1 MPEAVSDG
9 LFDVPGVPMTSGHD
23 LGASAGA
30 PLAVRMRPA
39 SLDEVVGQDHLLAP
53 GSPLRRLVEGSGV
66 ASVILYGPPGSGKT
80 TLAALISQATGRRF
94 EALSALSAGVKEVR
108 AVIENSRK
116 ALLHG
121 EQTVLFIDEVHRFS
135 KTQQDALL
143 SAVEHRVV
151 LLVAATTENPS
162 FSVVA
167 PLLSRSLI
175 LQLRPLT
182 AEDTRAVVQRAI
194 DDPRGLGR
202 AVAVAPEAV
211 DLLVQLA
218 AGDARRALTALE
230 VAAEAAQA
238 AGELVSVQTIERSVD
253 KAAVRYDRDGDQHYD
268 VVSAFIKSVR
278 GSDVD
283 AALHYLARMLVA
295 GEDPRFI
302 ARRLMILAS
311 EDIGMAGPS
320 ALQVAVAAA
329 QTVAL
334 IGMPEAQL
342 TLAHATIHLA
352 TAPKSNAVTTA
363 LAAAMNDIKAGKA
376 GLVPAHLRDGHYSGA
391 AALGNAQG
399 YKYSH
404 DDPDGVVAQ
413 QYPPDELVD
422 VDYYRPTGRGG
433 EREIAGRLDR
443 LRAII
448 RKKRGDRCALREAGP
463 LRPARVPVD
472 VRSPVRIRR
481 RRGPRL
487 PIPGRACCAAR
498 SPGRGCGPSR
508 PCCRTSSTTPH
519 AGKRGGRPSG
529 WRCRTRP
536 DSPAREVRTCGRTP
550 GTDRAG
556 LAPL

>member
-9 LFDVPGVPMTSGHD
+9 LFDLP
-23 LGASAGA
+23 GASQPSNHGLGVSGGA

-39 SLDEVVGQDHLLAP
+39 SLDEVVGQGHLLAP

-66 ASVILYGPPGSGKT
+66 ASAILYGPPGSGKT

-94 EALSALSAGVKEVR
+94 EALSALSAGVKDVR
-108 AVIENSRK
+108 AVIEKART
-116 ALLHG
+116 ALLNR

-143 SAVEHRVV
+143 SAVENRVV

-175 LQLRPLT
+175 LQLRPLSSDDIRT
-182 AEDTRAVVQRAI
+182 VVQRAI
-194 DDPRGLGR
+194 DDPRGLGGQ
-202 AVAVAPEAV
+202 VAVAPEAV
-211 DLLVQLA
+211 DLLVRLA

-230 VAAEAAQA
+230 VAAEAVRADELLTVA
-238 AGELVSVQTIERSVD
+238 AVEQSLDE
-253 KAAVRYDRDGDQHYD
+253 AAVRYDRDGDQHYD
-268 VVSAFIKSVR
+268 VISAFIKSVR

-295 GEDPRFI
+295 GEDPRFV

-311 EDIGMAGPS
+311 EDIGMADPT
-320 ALQVAVAAA
+320 ALQVAAATA

-342 TLAHATIHLA
+342 TLAHCTIYLA

-363 LAAAMNDIKAGKA
+363 LAAAMDDIRAGKA
-376 GLVPAHLRDGHYSGA
+376 GLVPSHLRDGHYSGA

-404 DDPDGVVAQ
+404 DNPDGVGAQ
-413 QYPPDELVD
+413 QYPPDELVG

-433 EREIAGRLDR
+433 EREMAGRLDR

-448 RKKRGDRCALREAGP
+448 RRSRG
-463 LRPARVPVD
+463 
-472 VRSPVRIRR
+472 
-481 RRGPRL
+481 
-487 PIPGRACCAAR
+487 
-498 SPGRGCGPSR
+498 
-508 PCCRTSSTTPH
+508 
-519 AGKRGGRPSG
+519 
-529 WRCRTRP
+529 
-536 DSPAREVRTCGRTP
+536 
-550 GTDRAG
+550 
-556 LAPL
+556 

>member
-1 MPEAVSDG
+1 MPKTVSDG
-9 LFDVPGVPMTSGHD
+9 LFDFPGAPQTTDHGLGVSG
-23 LGASAGA
+23 GA

-53 GSPLRRLVEGSGV
+53 GSPLRRLVEGSGL

-94 EALSALSAGVKEVR
+94 EALSALSAGVKDVR
-108 AVIENSRK
+108 AVIDVARR
-116 ALLHG
+116 ALLSG

-143 SAVEHRVV
+143 SAVENRVV

-175 LQLRPLT
+175 LQLRPLSSDDIRT
-182 AEDTRAVVQRAI
+182 VVQRAI
-194 DDPRGLGR
+194 DSSRGLGGT
-202 AVAVAPEAV
+202 VAVAPGAV

-230 VAAEAAQA
+230 VAAEASEA
-238 AGELVSVQTIERSVD
+238 VSVETIEQSLD

-268 VVSAFIKSVR
+268 VISAFIKSVR

-295 GEDPRFI
+295 GEDPRFV

-311 EDIGMAGPS
+311 EDIGLADPT
-320 ALQVAVAAA
+320 ALPTAVAAA
-329 QTVAL
+329 QTVQL

-363 LAAAMNDIKAGKA
+363 LAAAMGDIKAGKA
-376 GLVPAHLRDGHYSGA
+376 GLVPPHLRDGHYSGA
-391 AALGNAQG
+391 AGLGNAQG
-399 YKYSH
+399 YRYSH

-413 QYPPDELVD
+413 QYPPDELVG

-433 EREIAGRLDR
+433 ERELAGRVDR

-448 RKKRGDRCALREAGP
+448 RKR
-463 LRPARVPVD
+463 
-472 VRSPVRIRR
+472 
-481 RRGPRL
+481 
-487 PIPGRACCAAR
+487 GRA
-498 SPGRGCGPSR
+498 
-508 PCCRTSSTTPH
+508 
-519 AGKRGGRPSG
+519 
-529 WRCRTRP
+529 
-536 DSPAREVRTCGRTP
+536 
-550 GTDRAG
+550 
-556 LAPL
+556 